1 MRRSLK
7 IRSRRKEKE
16 KLPSGITAD
25 YSASFFAELD
35 RDLLENNP
43 CNPAGTSWTRT
54 PDGLTQSDSSEASL
68 TSLTN
73 ATGKP
78 VPPLL
83 PPKPPKRGILKGPR
97 LSITSIGTVSETV
110 VTVQNGT
117 EPENHHQDVNLLV
130 RNTLQNE
137 VIAYQNVPNQ
147 QGVVG
152 QGKDEICS
160 EEESSSYHVRRSPH
174 GQHGERPGQQQNPH
188 HHHHHHHPA
197 ESKLLQVERA
207 KCENPEQRRRDGIP
221 QKIKLLEQS
230 SLDSQ

>member
-1 MRRSLK
+1 MK

-35 RDLLENNP
+35 RDLLENPP
-43 CNPAGTSWTRT
+43 CHPAGTSWTRT

-73 ATGKP
+73 ASGKP

-97 LSITSIGTVSETV
+97 LSITSIGTVAENV
-110 VTVQNGT
+110 PAVQNGI
-117 EPENHHQDVNLLV
+117 EVENNHQDVNLLV

-147 QGVVG
+147 Q
-152 QGKDEICS
+152 QGHDVCS
-160 EEESSSYHVRRSPH
+160 EEESSSYQIRQSPH
-174 GQHGERPGQQQNPH
+174 GPNNERQQQHSGH
-188 HHHHHHHPA
+188 HHNS
-197 ESKLLQVERA
+197 ETKLLQV
-207 KCENPEQRRRDGIP
+207 KILIFIP
-221 QKIKLLEQS
+221 HVH
-230 SLDSQ
+230 